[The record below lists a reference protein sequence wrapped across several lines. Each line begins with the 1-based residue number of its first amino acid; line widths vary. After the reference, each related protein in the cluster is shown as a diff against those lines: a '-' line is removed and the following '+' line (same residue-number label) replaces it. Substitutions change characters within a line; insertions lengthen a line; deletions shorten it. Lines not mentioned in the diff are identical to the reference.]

1 MGLTF
6 NEVYNMPVF
15 LRRYYYLKLAD
26 YLKKQRE
33 AEEQAYKQS
42 SSTSNGVASPPKVR

>member
-6 NEVYNMPVF
+6 NEVYNLPVY

-26 YLKKQRE
+26 YIKKERE
-33 AEEQAYKQS
+33 AEEQAYKQG
-42 SSTSNGVASPPKVR
+42 STSNKGVASPPKVR